1 MDPGTLP
8 QWITASGILGFLGLF
23 LRYLSTS
30 NRLSNENTADIRQH
44 YAAEVAALRTRI
56 VEVEAHYRSMLKES
70 EERNE
75 ECRKEREEDRNIIRG
90 LKDEL
95 EGIKRQIS
103 RYSADKLM
111 ILEDSCALVD
121 NAPESRAAARRVKAG
136 GK

>member
-30 NRLSNENTADIRQH
+30 NRLGNENTADIRQH

-111 ILEDSCALVD
+111 ILEDSCALVN
-121 NAPESRAAARRVKAG
+121 NAPESRTAARRVKAG